1 MIDPAVRLT
10 VPAYQPHRP
19 QIALRRDDDPVV
31 AFGHDVI
38 GPVMHSFAT
47 WLKAEIDEMSARLGK
62 PVRPLFMMRDGF
74 LPLRVFEALYPDAG
88 ARPIELSRFVAAR
101 ASLMNQDA
109 FDRFMTE
116 QLGWITVKALARS
129 EEHTSELQ
137 SLMRISY
144 AVFC

>member
-74 LPLRVFEALYPDAG
+74 LPLRVRSDERRG
-88 ARPIELSRFVAAR
+88 GKEGVSTCRFRWAPF
-101 ASLMNQDA
+101 N
-109 FDRFMTE
+109 
-116 QLGWITVKALARS
+116 
-129 EEHTSELQ
+129 
-137 SLMRISY
+137 
-144 AVFC
+144 

>member
-19 QIALRRDDDPVV
+19 QIALRRDDDHIV

-88 ARPIELSRFVAAR
+88 ARPLEPIGRPSCGARGGEEVSIAVVAV
-101 ASLMNQDA
+101 D
-109 FDRFMTE
+109 
-116 QLGWITVKALARS
+116 
-129 EEHTSELQ
+129 
-137 SLMRISY
+137 
-144 AVFC
+144 